1 MILDRSEIEKNIA
14 RVSSG
19 SQKGTAFLVSDD
31 IAVTAK
37 HVIDEDEGSIILEF
51 LNISSKIITIEA
63 DIITNNIAQKSV
75 VDVIFLKLKS
85 PLFGFEHFKFD
96 KKVIPYNSKWNT
108 FSYPAIEH
116 TQGLPISGSVDQLKK
131 LYNPYDYDMILRYDG
146 EPFNSDGVSGSPVII
161 DGTVRGIITDD
172 KAGINLLGAV
182 STKNFLEVIEALGI
196 SFQYDNQNYDDDTM
210 PNDTIISIN
219 SSIKENNSGYIFVK
233 GVPGS
238 GKTSLAESLNI
249 DAIDSKIIGRY
260 LVDDKN
266 DDYSIQYKS
275 SPIVFGKWLINCI
288 SKELYGTLIE
298 EKDYENHKLTELV
311 ISYLNNLSSEGI
323 RNNMKY
329 VFILDGF
336 DEAYRIN
343 STYFNEIFG
352 LFPTDYKKVLF
363 FYFLEIGR
371 AFIQII

>member
-1 MILDRSEIEKNIA
+1 M
-14 RVSSG
+14 
-19 SQKGTAFLVSDD
+19 
-31 IAVTAK
+31 
-37 HVIDEDEGSIILEF
+37 
-51 LNISSKIITIEA
+51 
-63 DIITNNIAQKSV
+63 
-75 VDVIFLKLKS
+75 
-85 PLFGFEHFKFD
+85 
-96 KKVIPYNSKWNT
+96 
-108 FSYPAIEH
+108 
-116 TQGLPISGSVDQLKK
+116 
-131 LYNPYDYDMILRYDG
+131 
-146 EPFNSDGVSGSPVII
+146 
-161 DGTVRGIITDD
+161 
-172 KAGINLLGAV
+172 
-182 STKNFLEVIEALGI
+182 
-196 SFQYDNQNYDDDTM
+196 
-210 PNDTIISIN
+210 
-219 SSIKENNSGYIFVK
+219 
-233 GVPGS
+233 
-238 GKTSLAESLNI
+238 AESLNI

-352 LFPTDYKKVLF
+352 LFPTDYKKSVIF
-363 FYFLEIGR
+363 FIFWK
-371 AFIQII
+371 